1 MSSGVVSV
9 CYRDF
14 LFLFVKVLNKAGL
27 TDMFQILV
35 MSFSSCLLYKMCS
48 YSRCH

>member
-27 TDMFQILV
+27 VDGYVSNTWHVIQLV
-35 MSFSSCLLYKMCS
+35 SSL
-48 YSRCH
+48 